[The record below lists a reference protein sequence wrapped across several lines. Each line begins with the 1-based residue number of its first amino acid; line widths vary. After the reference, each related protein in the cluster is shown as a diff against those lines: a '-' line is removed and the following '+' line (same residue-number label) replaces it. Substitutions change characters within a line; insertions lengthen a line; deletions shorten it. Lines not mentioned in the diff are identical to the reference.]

1 MIALGSDHAGFPLK
15 EHIKRYLENKG
26 IPVSDLGCGGTDA
39 VHYPDYGEKV
49 ALAVAGGRAERGVAV
64 CGTGVGIAIAAN
76 KVPGVRAAVC
86 VNGYMAR
93 MARLHNDANVLAL
106 GARVIGAGVAEEIV
120 DLFLETPFEGGRHRT
135 RVDMFARIE
144 KDNHR

>member
-1 MIALGSDHAGFPLK
+1 MK
-15 EHIKRYLENKG
+15 EHIKQIPGRKR
-26 IPVSDLGCGGTDA
+26 IPVSDLGCFGTDS

-49 ALAVAGGRAERGVAV
+49 ALAVARGLAERGIAV

-86 VNGYMAR
+86 VDGYMAR

-106 GARVIGAGVAEEIV
+106 GARVIGSGVAEEIV
-120 DLFLETPFEGGRHRT
+120 DLFLETPFEGWTSSDAGGHDHEDR
-135 RVDMFARIE
+135 ARSPP
-144 KDNHR
+144 